1 MPQWI
6 RIIKKNSSS
15 LKSLYSN
22 YEIFKEYYMLES
34 FLVIQND
41 FEFLIRDERKVFI
54 ILEKIEY
61 THI

>member
-22 YEIFKEYYMLES
+22 YEIFMEYYMLES